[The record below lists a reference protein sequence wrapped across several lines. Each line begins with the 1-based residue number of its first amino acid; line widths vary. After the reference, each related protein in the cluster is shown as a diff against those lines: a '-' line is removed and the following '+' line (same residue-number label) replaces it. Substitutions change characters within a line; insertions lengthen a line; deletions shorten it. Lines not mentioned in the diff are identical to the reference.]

1 MLFDRVQFTLSTCVE
16 HPEAL
21 AVYELTDM
29 KPTLSMGMSPY
40 YVPSNTTSRSV
51 CVCVFIASVVSF

>member
-1 MLFDRVQFTLSTCVE
+1 MLFDWCQFTLSTCVE

-29 KPTLSMGMSPY
+29 KPTPSMGMSPY
-40 YVPSNTTSRSV
+40 SVPLNTTSRV
-51 CVCVFIASVVSF
+51 GVA

>member
-1 MLFDRVQFTLSTCVE
+1 MLFDRCQFTLSTCVE

-29 KPTLSMGMSPY
+29 KPTPSMGMSPY
-40 YVPSNTTSRSV
+40 SVPLNTTSRV
-51 CVCVFIASVVSF
+51 GVA